1 MVRILLFLLALIV
14 LFCSYY
20 LIKKPTGF
28 LVLFSQ
34 DEQEDARSFLKQFGY
49 LYALLGTIGIVI
61 GVIDHRAYSMMYLV
75 ALLVIAA
82 IFALMM
88 GAKTKKG

>member
-1 MVRILLFLLALIV
+1 MIRILLFVLALIV

-20 LIKKPTGF
+20 LIKKPAGF

-34 DEQEDARSFLKQFGY
+34 EDQEDALSFLRQFGY
-49 LYALLGTIGIVI
+49 LYAFLGIIGLVI
-61 GVIDHRAYSMMYLV
+61 GVIDHRAYSMIYLV

-82 IFALMM
+82 VFALMM